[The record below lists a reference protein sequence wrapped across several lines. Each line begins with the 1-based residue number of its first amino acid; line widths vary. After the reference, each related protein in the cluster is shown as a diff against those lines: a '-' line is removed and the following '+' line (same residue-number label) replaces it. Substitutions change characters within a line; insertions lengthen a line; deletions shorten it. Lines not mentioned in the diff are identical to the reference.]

1 MNTPH
6 VRTVG
11 DRVAEDLRA
20 AVEVLRRD
28 GWARGQLHDAAT
40 GSHDTTGAIFVGT
53 GYHQQQDDGRWLA
66 QTDTSAGRRASD
78 AIRWAVHCLPV
89 RVLYDWDEN
98 ACENVDQAVEALE
111 NAAVSAERALRD
123 SRAVERLLS

>member
-1 MNTPH
+1 MTAPR

-28 GWARGQLHDAAT
+28 GWSRGQLHDAET
-40 GSHDTTGAIFVGT
+40 GSHDTTGAIFVAT
-53 GYHQQQDDGRWLA
+53 GYHQRQDDGPWLA
-66 QTDTSAGRRASD
+66 QSGTSAGRRASE

-89 RVLYDWDEN
+89 RVLYDWDED
-98 ACENVDQAVEALE
+98 ACENVDQAVDALE
-111 NAAVSAERALRD
+111 AAAASAERALRD
-123 SRAVERLLS
+123 PRAVERLLP